1 MAASFSAPSSAAL
14 PLQSSVQKKKL
25 FNQDQMGSSPLH
37 ATTARSSQ
45 TSSAAISRRSHR
57 TSFSVTKPFNRSSPF
72 RPEHGSPSSRR
83 WISKCARWLVEP
95 RKFAPNLVNKTPAL
109 LRARSEEHTS
119 ELQSLMRI
127 SYAVFCLK
135 KKKHT
140 NNENQNSNNAH
151 TQQSIT

>member
-83 WISKCARWLVEP
+83 WI
-95 RKFAPNLVNKTPAL
+95 
-109 LRARSEEHTS
+109 RSEGHTS

-135 KKKHT
+135 KKKKSKMIQRIHSGI
-140 NNENQNSNNAH
+140 NN
-151 TQQSIT
+151 T

>member
-45 TSSAAISRRSHR
+45 TSSAAISRRAHR
-57 TSFSVTKPFNRSSPF
+57 TSFSVTKPFKRSSPF

-83 WISKCARWLVEP
+83 RISNCHRWLAEP
-95 RKFAPNLVNKTPAL
+95 TKVDRQHVSKGESVRRRVDLGG
-109 LRARSEEHTS
+109 RR
-119 ELQSLMRI
+119 
-127 SYAVFCLK
+127 
-135 KKKHT
+135 
-140 NNENQNSNNAH
+140 
-151 TQQSIT
+151 

>member
-72 RPEHGSPSSRR
+72 R
-83 WISKCARWLVEP
+83 
-95 RKFAPNLVNKTPAL
+95 
-109 LRARSEEHTS
+109 SEEHTS

-127 SYAVFCLK
+127 SYAVFCLTK
-135 KKKHT
+135 KQKET
-140 NNENQNSNNAH
+140 NKQKYN
-151 TQQSIT
+151 